1 MANGKPT
8 LRDVAAEAGVSPMT
22 ASNALH
28 GKAGVKESTRAKVLA
43 AAKKLDYR
51 INLTASMLK
60 SGRSN
65 IIHIIVNEF
74 DSPFYSKL
82 TQTLSR
88 EITSRGLTPF
98 IEQTQYSPDAAEHA
112 LTSNPFSG
120 QLSDGEI
127 LHATGLGTNLPLAKL
142 NGGRPLVLLDACE
155 ETPTVDAVNFPNE
168 EGERAAMQYLIAQ
181 GCRNIAIVGHTF
193 VERARRCWT
202 QDCHMTK
209 PWCSK
214 AVAPTKALP
223 PGTRSPNGSWRR
235 EGRTAEPARVLETSK
250 QARPE
255 PPIST
260 MQAARL
266 RADRSK
272 RPTRFPQSRSTEC
285 AAPMISPHS
294 A

>member
-88 EITSRGLTPF
+88 EITSR
-98 IEQTQYSPDAAEHA
+98 ES
-112 LTSNPFSG
+112 
-120 QLSDGEI
+120 
-127 LHATGLGTNLPLAKL
+127 
-142 NGGRPLVLLDACE
+142 R
-155 ETPTVDAVNFPNE
+155 
-168 EGERAAMQYLIAQ
+168 RMR
-181 GCRNIAIVGHTF
+181 RNHWRSTL
-193 VERARRCWT
+193 RRT
-202 QDCHMTK
+202 
-209 PWCSK
+209 
-214 AVAPTKALP
+214 
-223 PGTRSPNGSWRR
+223 
-235 EGRTAEPARVLETSK
+235 
-250 QARPE
+250 
-255 PPIST
+255 
-260 MQAARL
+260 RL
-266 RADRSK
+266 RESCRS
-272 RPTRFPQSRSTEC
+272 FRSIC
-285 AAPMISPHS
+285 P
-294 A
+294 

>member
-98 IEQTQYSPDAAEHA
+98 IEQTQYSPDAA
-112 LTSNPFSG
+112 
-120 QLSDGEI
+120 
-127 LHATGLGTNLPLAKL
+127 
-142 NGGRPLVLLDACE
+142 
-155 ETPTVDAVNFPNE
+155 
-168 EGERAAMQYLIAQ
+168 
-181 GCRNIAIVGHTF
+181 
-193 VERARRCWT
+193 
-202 QDCHMTK
+202 
-209 PWCSK
+209 
-214 AVAPTKALP
+214 
-223 PGTRSPNGSWRR
+223 
-235 EGRTAEPARVLETSK
+235 
-250 QARPE
+250 
-255 PPIST
+255 
-260 MQAARL
+260 
-266 RADRSK
+266 
-272 RPTRFPQSRSTEC
+272 
-285 AAPMISPHS
+285 
-294 A
+294 

>member
-120 QLSDGEI
+120 QLFDGEI
-127 LHATGLGTNLPLAKL
+127 LHATGLGTNLPARQTQRRAPSRTARRMRG
-142 NGGRPLVLLDACE
+142 NANRGCREFSQRGGRTRC
-155 ETPTVDAVNFPNE
+155 DAVSDRPGMPE
-168 EGERAAMQYLIAQ
+168 YCDCRAYVRAARRVGACAERICIATSRSVR
-181 GCRNIAIVGHTF
+181 GVAGRRIAI
-193 VERARRCWT
+193 
-202 QDCHMTK
+202 
-209 PWCSK
+209 
-214 AVAPTKALP
+214 
-223 PGTRSPNGSWRR
+223 
-235 EGRTAEPARVLETSK
+235 
-250 QARPE
+250 
-255 PPIST
+255 
-260 MQAARL
+260 
-266 RADRSK
+266 
-272 RPTRFPQSRSTEC
+272 
-285 AAPMISPHS
+285 
-294 A
+294 